1 MDNSCPKSPA
11 LVRFLASIS
20 LDIEQWRNGDPYD
33 LPALENLPSHEQAEV
48 CQVLAERLTGMG
60 DWRDVD
66 ALATLRTPAADTLL
80 TNCARHAN
88 VIVRLRAGWW
98 LANRG
103 TPETLER
110 ELLNVLG
117 DRDTEA
123 PIEMTMRLTKEY
135 PTTELRKALL
145 QCAVDGAHHLRAH
158 AAALA
163 LHLAGCAGEPFDWTH
178 RPLFLRFGEDDRSV
192 RLAAM
197 EDLRRLIS
205 GTDDIEQK

>member
-1 MDNSCPKSPA
+1 MDNSRRKSPA

-20 LDIEQWRNGDPYD
+20 LDIERWRNGDPYD
-33 LPALENLPSHEQAEV
+33 LSALDSLPSHEQTEV
-48 CQVLAERLTGMG
+48 CQVLAERLTEAG

-66 ALATLRTPAADTLL
+66 ALAALGTPAADTLL
-80 TNCARHAN
+80 ANCARHAN

-98 LANRG
+98 LADRG

-110 ELLNVLG
+110 ELLSVLG
-117 DRDTEA
+117 DRDTDA
-123 PIEMTMRLTKEY
+123 PIQMTMRLAKEY
-135 PTTELRKALL
+135 PRTEVRRALL

-163 LHLAGCAGEPFDWTH
+163 LYIAGRAREPFDWTH
-178 RPLFLRFGEDDRSV
+178 RPLFLRFGDEDRSV
-192 RLAAM
+192 RLGAM

-205 GTDDIEQK
+205 GTDEY